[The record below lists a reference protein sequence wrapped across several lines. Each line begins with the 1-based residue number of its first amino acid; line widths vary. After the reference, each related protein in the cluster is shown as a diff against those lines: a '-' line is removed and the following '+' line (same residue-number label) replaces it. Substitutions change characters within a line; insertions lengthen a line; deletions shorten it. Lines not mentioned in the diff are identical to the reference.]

1 LGIDRM
7 DQKETIIIYADKRY
21 QRLYHGLDIEGETI
35 GFYPFRGASAY
46 IEDCPADVVL
56 IDCGLRSQAGLDLLK
71 EFKEVNP
78 HIPVLFL
85 TDDDSRE
92 VATKAFRA
100 GARDFL
106 PKPINLTELKEE
118 IILLLRLKRSVREK
132 RLPFIP
138 MVGEYK
144 INLPLNLTTK
154 LPVFLLQAIRYMEEN
169 LEQKIKLDDCA
180 RAAGLS
186 RYHFT
191 RRFKKYLGMGPMK
204 FLGALRISR
213 AKVLLASDKLNV
225 SEIATKVGANA
236 VSTFCTQF
244 KRFTGMSPNT
254 YRQLVRKK

>member
-1 LGIDRM
+1 MG
-7 DQKETIIIYADKRY
+7 QKETIIIYADKRY
-21 QRLYHGLDIEGETI
+21 QRLYHGLDVEGEKI

-46 IEDCPADVVL
+46 IKDCPADLVL
-56 IDCGLRSQAGLDLLK
+56 IDCGLKSQVGLDLLK

-85 TDDDSRE
+85 TDDDSKE
-92 VATKAFRA
+92 MAVQAFRA

-118 IILLLRLKRSVREK
+118 IVSLLQLKRSVREK
-132 RLPFIP
+132 RLPFSPKI
-138 MVGEYK
+138 GEYK

-154 LPVFLLQAIRYMEEN
+154 PPALLLQTIRYMEEN
-169 LEQKIKLDDCA
+169 LGQKISLDDCA

-186 RYHFT
+186 RYHFS

-213 AKVLLASDKLNV
+213 AKVLLASGKLNV
-225 SEIATKVGANA
+225 SEVAFKVGANA

-244 KRFTGMSPNT
+244 KRFTGMSPNN
-254 YRQLVRKK
+254 YRQLARKK